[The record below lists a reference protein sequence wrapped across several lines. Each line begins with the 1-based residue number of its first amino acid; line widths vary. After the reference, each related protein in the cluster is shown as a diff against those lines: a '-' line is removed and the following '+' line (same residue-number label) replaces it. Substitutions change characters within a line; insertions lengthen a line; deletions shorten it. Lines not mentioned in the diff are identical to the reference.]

1 MAQVALGD
9 VVDRIG
15 PHLRGTPRQVVE
27 TEEAQVVDQAEVP
40 AEDLAVDRVTEPV
53 TDEGADEDP
62 LGPDR
67 VIQSFKSWKGC
78 PSAWC
83 RRPMPRDG
91 EESMTGISSL
101 GSDALCP
108 RLTWD
113 PRSRNS

>member
-40 AEDLAVDRVTEPV
+40 AEDLAADQVTEPV

-62 LGPDR
+62 LGPER
-67 VIQSFKSWKGC
+67 AIRLSKSWRGC

-83 RRPMPRDG
+83 RRTTPRDG
-91 EESMTGISSL
+91 EESTTGTSSSE
-101 GSDALCP
+101 SDASCP
-108 RLTWD
+108 KSILG